1 MIFLLSTCQRKNMTR
16 KYKRKNFFVLLSRTM
31 LDDLL
36 PLVVEGLLALI
47 SLGCLGLLAIQP
59 FKNPPPISLR

>member
-1 MIFLLSTCQRKNMTR
+1 MTR